1 MKKIA
6 GDIIILQKCTK
17 NYNHMST
24 VPEIQSETDRIFCH
38 FGPFFAIL
46 LPPPHNNQKNLNL
59 KKMLQASGD
68 AIILH
73 MCIKNYNH
81 LMYAS
86 CDMEYDRPNFVIL

>member
-38 FGPFFAIL
+38 FGPFFAIY
-46 LPPPHNNQKNLNL
+46 PPNNQENQN
-59 KKMLQASGD
+59 
-68 AIILH
+68 
-73 MCIKNYNH
+73 
-81 LMYAS
+81 
-86 CDMEYDRPNFVIL
+86 